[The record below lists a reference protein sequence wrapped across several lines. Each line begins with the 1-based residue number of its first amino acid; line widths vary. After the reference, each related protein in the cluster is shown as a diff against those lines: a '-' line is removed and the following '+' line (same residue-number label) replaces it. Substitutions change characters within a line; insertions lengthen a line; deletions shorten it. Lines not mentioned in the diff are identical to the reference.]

1 MKQNYKKYS
10 VLTFLLFCSLSIMA
24 ENVIVKFAQGAQ
36 NVTTN
41 AYLVNPS
48 TSQEEKLVPAE
59 DGFTYEIPSGSK
71 VRLEAIPN
79 EGYVV
84 FVWESGNDESSMSEI
99 RESYSATQQVFDN
112 VTSNKIVTLDVCK
125 LVPVTFIVPAE
136 GSEGAEVNVEEQG
149 DFGRVIA
156 PETDGITYM
165 LPEGRGAYFDPRP
178 STGYNI
184 MVWSFGDNMYFP
196 SRPDQFY
203 KQNISNGFYL
213 TIFFYKDGDTRT
225 ITYTQPES
233 AVITCRNRSEYE
245 SPEIES
251 GSKVTPGDHI
261 LFEIAPLDNPD
272 GKVPVAYW
280 VVNGQPY
287 VDALGDYITDNSINF
302 IAVENIDVKVVLE
315 GEEPTGM
322 DNVKSHGMT
331 VNANASAV
339 SVTGTE
345 GVVAIYDM
353 QGICLGKQ
361 ESINGNA
368 TFRLQG
374 SVKGD
379 VIIVVSGDEHKKV
392 VLN

>member
-84 FVWESGNDESSMSEI
+84 FVWESGNDESSMNEI
-99 RESYSATQQVFDN
+99 RESYSATQQVLDN
-112 VTSNKIVTLDVCK
+112 VTSNKVVTLDVCK

-184 MVWSFGDNMYFP
+184 MVWSFGDNMYCP

-374 SVKGD
+374 SAKGD